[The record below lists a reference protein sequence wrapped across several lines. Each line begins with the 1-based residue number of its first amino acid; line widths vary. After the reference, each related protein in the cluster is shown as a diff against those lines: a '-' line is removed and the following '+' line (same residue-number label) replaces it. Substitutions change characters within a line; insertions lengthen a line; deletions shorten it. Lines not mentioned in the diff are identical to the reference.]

1 MSIEFE
7 ELHRTVNRTEA
18 VVDKQMAELGR
29 GMGALSEYRDELE
42 LKLDI
47 AVQELAEAS
56 NTSEVKVRT
65 MLEAAWQQRQVA
77 S

>member
-1 MSIEFE
+1 MSEFDA
-7 ELHRTVNRTEA
+7 LRRDVNKTEA
-18 VVDKQMAELGR
+18 VVEQRMAELAL
-29 GMGALSEYRDELE
+29 GMKAVCEYRDELE

>member
-1 MSIEFE
+1 MSEFDA
-7 ELHRTVNRTEA
+7 LRRDVNRTEA
-18 VVDKQMAELGR
+18 VVERQMAKLALG
-29 GMGALSEYRDELE
+29 MKAVCEYRDELE